1 AEFGGCKA
9 SIFSSSDELLSCLRM
24 RADKQFKLNNGALP
38 CHQKNYSI
46 AERSADEV
54 KGADT
59 NTQIAPDFSNRL
71 KKNIGKIGKWAR

>member
-1 AEFGGCKA
+1 MV
-9 SIFSSSDELLSCLRM
+9 RY
-24 RADKQFKLNNGALP
+24 RVT
-38 CHQKNYSI
+38 KNYSI

-71 KKNIGKIGKWAR
+71 KKNIGKIGKWARKEKLDATASMTQTFLNIT